1 MVVTHAHFS
10 SPAHGEMPTLKR
22 WTNYLAMDYD
32 SARAGV
38 PKGRE
43 ANPLVAPHGCSC
55 RSNKRHNDL

>member
-43 ANPLVAPHGCSC
+43 ANPFGRNPWLFLP
-55 RSNKRHNDL
+55 LE